1 VKKKRFLIVSEGTLE
16 NNYSGGAITA
26 QNIIKSLS
34 HKYEITSVSLLIDH
48 KKININKN
56 KLFKSKKINFEFLY
70 KKKINQNFFEKIRS
84 IFFLYENDLF
94 FGNFFTQEIKK
105 ILLKKKFDLIICYH
119 WNAISACAQ
128 IKNIKK
134 IALYGDPLHQVISS
148 RLDFSNNIIKKCIH
162 FLKIKK
168 VARISANL
176 LSKFDKNFAF
186 SKGHSRDFLKYN
198 IKSGYIQTPIE
209 NKKKL
214 KLINSDTIRILHLG
228 HLRGTVS
235 INSFKYMLFNFIP
248 ELIKILG
255 NQKIEINVVGP
266 YSKNMLDSFPQ
277 FKNEIRKYKFIRF
290 IGPVFPVEK
299 TFLKNDLL
307 LVCNEINLGI
317 RIRILTA
324 FSYGFPVLTYKS
336 NKFGIPEIKNLKN
349 CLIGNNAKQ
358 LAKKCLLIKNNPKI
372 RKMISKNS
380 IVLQKKKFSLSNF
393 ESIISTFV

>member
-1 VKKKRFLIVSEGTLE
+1 
-16 NNYSGGAITA
+16 
-26 QNIIKSLS
+26 
-34 HKYEITSVSLLIDH
+34 
-48 KKININKN
+48 
-56 KLFKSKKINFEFLY
+56 LFYGS
-70 KKKINQNFFEKIRS
+70 
-84 IFFLYENDLF
+84 
-94 FGNFFTQEIKK
+94 FFTQEIKK
-105 ILLKKKFDLIICYH
+105 ILLKSKFDLIICYD
-119 WNAISACAQ
+119 WNAIAACAQ
-128 IKNIKK
+128 ITNIKK
-134 IALYGDPLHQVISS
+134 IALFGDPLHQVI
-148 RLDFSNNIIKKCIH
+148 RGRIDDSNNIIKKCIS

-168 VARISANL
+168 IARISANL

-186 SKGHSRDFLKYN
+186 SKGHSKDFLKYD

-214 KLINSDTIRILHLG
+214 KLINSGTMRILHLG
-228 HLRGTVS
+228 HLKGIVS
-235 INSFKYMLFNFIP
+235 IDSFKYMLFNFIP

-255 NQKIEINVVGP
+255 NKKIEINVVGP
-266 YSKNMLDSFPQ
+266 YLKNMLDSFPK

-307 LVCNEINLGI
+307 LVCNEINLGV

-358 LAKKCLLIKNNPKI
+358 LAKKCLLIKSNPKI

-380 IVLQKKKFSLSNF
+380 IILQRKKFSFSNF
-393 ESIISTFV
+393 ESVVSAFV